1 MLPAM
6 LLALLNGRSS
16 SVSLSYLECFDL
28 FDARLPILPA
38 RPLCWYFS
46 SARRSASLCAC
57 HAFAWGLISSS
68 DISASEGPLSYKKVL
83 SSPGVMIA
91 DVGAVDNGRPRFS
104 YSVLV
109 RVLDLLEFPDCSL
122 RSIWVVEQLGPGSAL
137 LWFARRAGWSESFG
151 LLRVFCTMVA

>member
-16 SVSLSYLECFDL
+16 SVSLSYLDRFDL
-28 FDARLPILPA
+28 LDARLPVLPA

-46 SARRSASLCAC
+46 SARRRASLCAC

-68 DISASEGPLSYKKVL
+68 SEISASEGRLSYKKVL

-109 RVLDLLEFPDCSL
+109 RVLDLLDSPDCSL
-122 RSIWVVEQLGPGSAL
+122 RSTWVVELLGPGSAL
-137 LWFARRAGWSESFG
+137 SRFVRRAG
-151 LLRVFCTMVA
+151 